1 MAQNFALKEI
11 KPNIGKGRV
20 TGTGP
25 DRLTSSRDLVEE
37 TYYLFVRV
45 VKVKEL
51 PWNAALGICDP
62 FVEIKVG
69 NYKGRTSF
77 LENKP
82 DWNEVFAFRKE
93 RIQTSTMDIVVRER
107 ALPNDEIIG
116 KICFNMSDIPTRVPP
131 DSPLAPQWYKLDDK
145 NGIYLGMG
153 ELMLAIW
160 FGTQA
165 DEVFPNAWNS
175 DLTLVNGD
183 SIVNTRSKVYIQP
196 KLWYLRVSIVEGQ
209 DLVSKSKTPEVYVKA
224 NLGFVSLKTRVSS
237 NKSLNPKWGEDLM
250 FVAAEPFD
258 ESLILT
264 VVEKLED
271 KTEVNLGKCE
281 IPVSKVSKR
290 NLPEA
295 VGAKWYDLKQVVT
308 EESSG
313 QAKDAKFATKLSMK
327 VSLDGGYHVFDE
339 PVHVSSDFRPS
350 YKVLWPGTIGL
361 LELGILGA
369 TGLIPMKSRNGRET
383 TDAYC
388 VAKYGP
394 KWIRTRTAVDTFA
407 PKWNEQYVWDI
418 YEPYSVLTIGI
429 FDNCHL
435 HGEGMLVGPKDP
447 KIGKLR
453 IRLST
458 LRINKVYTYSYPI
471 IAMQPT
477 GIKKMGELQLSIRFT
492 CPSYQAL
499 CKSYFR
505 PLIPKMHIIFPLSV
519 YQLDSL
525 RQQTVEILSMRLT
538 RTEPPLRKEVVEC
551 MLDADAQMWSM
562 RRAKANF
569 ERLKAVFGVFV
580 NAWKVF
586 NDLRKWRNWI
596 LSLSVLVAGVI
607 VVFCPTEI
615 LLYGLPFLP
624 LSCAFVL
631 FGRFR
636 KLPKD
641 PPFMNVKLSLAESVN
656 ADDLD
661 EEFDSFPSSKQ
672 GDVLRMRYDRLR
684 SFAAKIMH
692 MIGDLACHGER
703 INSLWSGEDPRAP
716 KIFLFACLVAA
727 LCLHWISYFNHPWNW
742 KIIAACV
749 WLYVM
754 RCDWMWRK
762 DVPSVPSIF
771 FRKLPTKVDRLL

>member
-1 MAQNFALKEI
+1 MAQNVALKEI

-25 DRLTSSRDLVEE
+25 DRLTSSHDLVEE

-69 NYKGRTSF
+69 NYKGRTSY

-82 DWNEVFAFRKE
+82 DWNEV
-93 RIQTSTMDIVVRER
+93 
-107 ALPNDEIIG
+107 
-116 KICFNMSDIPTRVPP
+116 
-131 DSPLAPQWYKLDDK
+131 PLAPQWYKLDDK

-175 DLTLVNGD
+175 DLTIVNGD
-183 SIVNTRSKVYIQP
+183 SIVNTQSKVYIQP
-196 KLWYLRVSIVEGQ
+196 KLWYLRVSIVDGQ
-209 DLVSKSKTPEVYVKA
+209 DLVSKSKTTEVYVKA
-224 NLGFVSLKTRVSS
+224 NLGFVSLKTRISS

-271 KTEVNLGKCE
+271 KTEVTLGKYE

-339 PVHVSSDFRPS
+339 PVHVSSDFRPT
-350 YKVLWPGTIGL
+350 YKALWPGTIGR

-407 PKWNEQYVWDI
+407 PKWNEQYVWEI
-418 YEPYSVLTIGI
+418 YEPYS
-429 FDNCHL
+429 
-435 HGEGMLVGPKDP
+435 
-447 KIGKLR
+447 
-453 IRLST
+453 
-458 LRINKVYTYSYPI
+458 
-471 IAMQPT
+471 
-477 GIKKMGELQLSIRFT
+477 
-492 CPSYQAL
+492 
-499 CKSYFR
+499 
-505 PLIPKMHIIFPLSV
+505 
-519 YQLDSL
+519 LDSL
-525 RQQTVEILSMRLT
+525 RQQAVEILSMRLT

-551 MLDADAQMWSM
+551 MLDADTHKWSM
-562 RRAKANF
+562 RSAKANF

-586 NDLRKWRNWI
+586 DDLRKWRNGL
-596 LSLSVLVAGVI
+596 LSLSVVFAGLIVLV
-607 VVFCPTEI
+607 FSPTEI
-615 LLYGLPFLP
+615 LLFGLPFLP
-624 LSCAFVL
+624 LYCACLL
-631 FGRFR
+631 FRRFQ

-716 KIFLFACLVAA
+716 KIFLFACLEVANK
-727 LCLHWISYFNHPWNW
+727 S
-742 KIIAACV
+742 
-749 WLYVM
+749 
-754 RCDWMWRK
+754 
-762 DVPSVPSIF
+762 
-771 FRKLPTKVDRLL
+771 